1 MKKRDK
7 FDTLVLFEKGIYLP
21 IDDTYFYGFFLNK
34 QKKIKDYHDINLT
47 LDEGIKKYISYLVGV
62 QEWTGN
68 GNSITE
74 DKEYFVKDN
83 KFYSISGDFVTN
95 YCKQLYETKPIG
107 YTVIY
112 NCHVDD
118 TSGIDNDTIV
128 SEETFNQMKE
138 KYGQGDY

>member
-7 FDTLVLFEKGIYLP
+7 FDTMVLFEKGIYLP
-21 IDDTYFYGFFLNK
+21 IDDAYFYGFFFNK
-34 QKKIKDYHDINLT
+34 QKKINDYHEINLT
-47 LDEGIKKYISYLVGV
+47 LDEGIRKYISYLVGV
-62 QEWTGN
+62 QEWTEN

-107 YTVIY
+107 YTVIDS
-112 NCHVDD
+112 CHVED

-128 SEETFNQMKE
+128 SEKTYNRLKE
-138 KYGQGDY
+138 KYGQGDC

>member
-1 MKKRDK
+1 MNKRDK

-21 IDDTYFYGFFLNK
+21 IDDAYFYGFFFNK
-34 QKKIKDYHDINLT
+34 QKKINDYHDINLT
-47 LDEGIKKYISYLVGV
+47 LEEGIRKYISYLVGV

-128 SEETFNQMKE
+128 SEKTYNRLKE
-138 KYGQGDY
+138 KYGQGDC

>member
-1 MKKRDK
+1 MNKRDK
-7 FDTLVLFEKGIYLP
+7 FDTMVLFEKGIYLP
-21 IDDTYFYGFFLNK
+21 IDDAYFYGFFFNK
-34 QKKIKDYHDINLT
+34 QKKINDYHEINLT
-47 LDEGIKKYISYLVGV
+47 LDEGIRKYISYLVGV
-62 QEWTGN
+62 QEWTEN

-95 YCKQLYETKPIG
+95 YCKQLYGTKPIG

-128 SEETFNQMKE
+128 SEETFNQIKE
-138 KYGQGDY
+138 KYGQGDC

>member
-1 MKKRDK
+1 MNKRDK
-7 FDTLVLFEKGIYLP
+7 FDTMVLFEKGIYLP
-21 IDDTYFYGFFLNK
+21 IDDAYFYGFFFNK
-34 QKKIKDYHDINLT
+34 QKKINDYHEINLT
-47 LDEGIKKYISYLVGV
+47 LDEGIRKYISYLVGV
-62 QEWTGN
+62 QEWTEN
-68 GNSITE
+68 GNCITE

-128 SEETFNQMKE
+128 SEETFNQIKE
-138 KYGQGDY
+138 KYGQGDC

>member
-1 MKKRDK
+1 M
-7 FDTLVLFEKGIYLP
+7 
-21 IDDTYFYGFFLNK
+21 
-34 QKKIKDYHDINLT
+34 
-47 LDEGIKKYISYLVGV
+47 GV

-83 KFYSISGDFVTN
+83 KFYSIDGDFVTN

-128 SEETFNQMKE
+128 SEETYNQLKE
-138 KYGQGDY
+138 KYGQGDC

>member
-1 MKKRDK
+1 MNKRDK
-7 FDTLVLFEKGIYLP
+7 FDTMVLFEKGIYLP
-21 IDDTYFYGFFLNK
+21 IDDAYFYGFFFNK
-34 QKKIKDYHDINLT
+34 QKKINDYHEINLT
-47 LDEGIKKYISYLVGV
+47 LDEGIRKYISYLVGV
-62 QEWTGN
+62 QEWTEN

-128 SEETFNQMKE
+128 SEKTYNRLKE
-138 KYGQGDY
+138 KYGQGDC

>member
-1 MKKRDK
+1 MNKRDK
-7 FDTLVLFEKGIYLP
+7 FDTMVLFEKGIYLP
-21 IDDTYFYGFFLNK
+21 IDDAYFYGFFFNK
-34 QKKIKDYHDINLT
+34 QKKINDYHEINLT
-47 LDEGIKKYISYLVGV
+47 LDGGIRKYISYLVGV
-62 QEWTGN
+62 QEWTEN

-128 SEETFNQMKE
+128 SEETFNQIKE
-138 KYGQGDY
+138 KYGQGDC